1 MSDEQDLTRSI
12 CSNLLKVVEQ
22 LQAASSTSSQSI
34 RPAAAVTSELEHSAS
49 VLGRH
54 HGLLPSVDLPSS
66 SNPITR
72 HRTRPSLGTEL
83 GSTADLVERQ
93 ACTGGSSSHHDPGP
107 PLNMSS
113 QSHSEQLRQLFR
125 SKTKLSPFDRK
136 GKRRKLSDI
145 VEDKLWKHQFL
156 CLANKNQSTVPEATE
171 KAVLRLAGLGEK
183 SISLSATRILTEQLY
198 VHFHQLRNAGGF
210 ELMRQGP
217 NRSLELIPIPLEGYT
232 VEYIH
237 SVVPHAK
244 IYIRPMQVNLNTDKV
259 KIFVNI

>member
-22 LQAASSTSSQSI
+22 LQAASSASSHSI

-49 VLGRH
+49 VLGRR
-54 HGLLPSVDLPSS
+54 HGLLPSVDLLASS

-72 HRTRPSLGTEL
+72 HRTRPSLGTEP

-145 VEDKLWKHQFL
+145 VEDNINFFVLQIR
-156 CLANKNQSTVPEATE
+156 S
-171 KAVLRLAGLGEK
+171 KAQYQRLQRKRYFGLQVWVK
-183 SISLSATRILTEQLY
+183 SPSVCQ
-198 VHFHQLRNAGGF
+198 Q
-210 ELMRQGP
+210 Q
-217 NRSLELIPIPLEGYT
+217 
-232 VEYIH
+232 EY
-237 SVVPHAK
+237 
-244 IYIRPMQVNLNTDKV
+244 
-259 KIFVNI
+259 

>member
-34 RPAAAVTSELEHSAS
+34 RPAAAVTSELKHSAS
-49 VLGRH
+49 VLGRR

-72 HRTRPSLGTEL
+72 HRTHPLLGTKL

-93 ACTGGSSSHHDPGP
+93 ACTGGCSSHHDPDP

-113 QSHSEQLRQLFR
+113 QSHSEQLRQLYR

-145 VEDKLWKHQFL
+145 VKDKCDPIL
-156 CLANKNQSTVPEATE
+156 E
-171 KAVLRLAGLGEK
+171 KGAYGA
-183 SISLSATRILTEQLY
+183 
-198 VHFHQLRNAGGF
+198 
-210 ELMRQGP
+210 
-217 NRSLELIPIPLEGYT
+217 
-232 VEYIH
+232 
-237 SVVPHAK
+237 
-244 IYIRPMQVNLNTDKV
+244 IRE
-259 KIFVNI
+259 F